1 MTIANLSHPTS
12 SRQMTVMNDAS
23 TIWFACRVETKNNS
37 HRFTP
42 VGTLFCCIKQ
52 AEIGHEMTLV
62 VWRELCAHWWAVIE
76 GWCGHGVHESKQLWL
91 Q

>member
-1 MTIANLSHPTS
+1 
-12 SRQMTVMNDAS
+12 
-23 TIWFACRVETKNNS
+23 
-37 HRFTP
+37 
-42 VGTLFCCIKQ
+42 
-52 AEIGHEMTLV
+52 MTLV